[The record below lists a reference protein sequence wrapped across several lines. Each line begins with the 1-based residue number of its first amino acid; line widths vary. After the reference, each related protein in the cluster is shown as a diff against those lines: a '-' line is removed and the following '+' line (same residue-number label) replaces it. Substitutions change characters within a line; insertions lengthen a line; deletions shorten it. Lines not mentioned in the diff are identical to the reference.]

1 MVGWEMV
8 MVFTP
13 FEMVKGVVNKS
24 DVRLLLLLFGL
35 IHWYVGAVYLE
46 LLDHG
51 VLQETLCLKE
61 SL

>member
-13 FEMVKGVVNKS
+13 FEMVIGVVNKS
-24 DVRLLLLLFGL
+24 DVRLLLLPFGL
-35 IHWYVGAVYLE
+35 VRWYVGVVKLE

-51 VLQETLCLKE
+51 VLQEALCLKE
-61 SL
+61 